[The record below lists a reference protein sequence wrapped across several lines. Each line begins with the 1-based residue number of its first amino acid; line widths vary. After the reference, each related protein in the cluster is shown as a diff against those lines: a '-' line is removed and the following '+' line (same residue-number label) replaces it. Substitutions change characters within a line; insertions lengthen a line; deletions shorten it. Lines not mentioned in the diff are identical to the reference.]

1 MDIQALLG
9 LLNGN
14 ELGDLASTLNIK
26 DDEAKKGL
34 SEAIPSI
41 LSALSK
47 NTSTAEGAESLDK
60 ALAKYDGSVLNN
72 IAGYLA
78 NPNLSEG
85 AGILNHIF
93 GNNIQDIVSKISKA
107 SGINLEGSTKLLQ
120 IIAPLVMGTLG
131 KIKKETNVEAG
142 ALNGLINMAMLA
154 MSPQNREPGG
164 LMSILGGVLDS
175 DKDGNP
181 TNDLLNLA
189 GNLFGKK

>member
-107 SGINLEGSTKLLQ
+107 SEINLEGSTKLLQ

-154 MSPQNREPGG
+154 MSPQNGEGGG

-181 TNDLLNLA
+181 TNNLLNLA